1 MSFFDR
7 LRDDV
12 SFLKGATRSLR
23 KTTPIARNPTRIFP
37 TLIDELVERFAERP
51 ALISE
56 HETLTYRAL
65 GERSNR
71 YARWARAQGLARGDV
86 VCLLMPNCPDY
97 IAFWIGVTRVGG
109 VVALLN
115 TNLTGPSL
123 AHCIDIVKPKHVIV
137 ASELARTLLTAEP
150 HLATRPQVWIHGEGP
165 GQFSRIDRAIAAL
178 AGDALSSAERPTL
191 TIDDKALFIY
201 TSGTTGMPKA
211 ANVNHYRIMLASCGF
226 AGVMDTKA
234 DDRMYDCLPMYHT
247 VGGLVAP
254 GALLVVGGAVVIREK
269 FSARQF
275 WDDVVRYDCTM
286 FQYIGELCR
295 YLLNSPPSENERR
308 HRLRLAC
315 GNGLRPDIWAQFKD
329 RFRIPQIVEF
339 YGATEGNVLLFNF
352 TGKPGAIGRIPWYV
366 ARRFPV
372 ALIRFDVEKDRPIR
386 DESGFCIRC
395 RPGESGEAIGKIIN
409 DSAKPT
415 NRFEGYADPS
425 EDERKILHD
434 VFTAGDAWFRSG
446 DLMRQ
451 DRDGY
456 FYFVDRI
463 GDTFRWKGENVST
476 TEVAEAINCYPG
488 VENTN
493 VYGVPVAGC
502 DGRAGMA
509 AIVSDHNLDL
519 SALRSHLQQRLP
531 AYARP
536 LFLRIHPE
544 FDVTATFKQRKLDLV
559 KQAFDPNQT
568 SDAIYFD
575 DPRAGAFVRLDVELY
590 QRIQSGQVK
599 L

>member
-7 LRDDV
+7 FRDELV
-12 SFLKGATRSLR
+12 FLKGATRSLR
-23 KTTPIARNPTRIFP
+23 KTTPIAKNPTRVFP
-37 TLIDELVERFAERP
+37 VLMDELVERFAERP

-56 HETLTYRAL
+56 QETLTYRAL

-97 IAFWIGVTRVGG
+97 IAFWIGVTRAGG

-137 ASELARTLLTAEP
+137 ASELARTLLAADP
-150 HLATRPQVWIHGEGP
+150 YLATRPQIWIHGEGP
-165 GQFSRIDRAIAAL
+165 GGFPRIDRAIAAL
-178 AGDALSSAERPTL
+178 SGDALSSDERPAL

-254 GALLVVGGAVVIREK
+254 GALLVVGGAVVIRER

-295 YLLNSPPSENERR
+295 YLVNSPPRENELR

-352 TGKPGAIGRIPWYV
+352 AGKLGAIGRIPWYV
-366 ARRFPV
+366 ARRFPI
-372 ALIRFDVEKDRPIR
+372 ALIKFDVENERPIR
-386 DESGFCIRC
+386 DQRGFCLRC
-395 RPGESGEAIGKIIN
+395 QLGESGEAIGKIIN
-409 DSAKPT
+409 APTAPT
-415 NRFEGYADPS
+415 NRFEGYADQN

-434 VFTAGDAWFRSG
+434 VFAAGDAWFRTG

-476 TEVAEAINCYPG
+476 TEVTEAINCYPG
-488 VENTN
+488 VENAN
-493 VYGVPVAGC
+493 VYGVPVPGC

-509 AIVSDHNLDL
+509 AIVCDRGLDL
-519 SALRSHLQQRLP
+519 SALRSHLQRRLP
-531 AYARP
+531 AYALP
-536 LFLRIHPE
+536 LFLRIRPE
-544 FDVTATFKQRKLDLV
+544 IDVTTTFKQKKLDLV
-559 KQAFDPNQT
+559 KQGFDPIQA

-575 DPRAGAFVRLDVELY
+575 DAQTGAFIRLDAELY